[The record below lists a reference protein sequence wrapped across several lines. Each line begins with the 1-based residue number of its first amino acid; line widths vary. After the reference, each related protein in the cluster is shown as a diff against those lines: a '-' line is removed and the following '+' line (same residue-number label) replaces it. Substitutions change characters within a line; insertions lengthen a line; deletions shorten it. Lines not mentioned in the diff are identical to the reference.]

1 MSSFVSE
8 LKNMRNHYASPSSF
22 QNMGLLTLSVIR
34 ISSVVIHVMLNTF
47 MELHN
52 VAFRGQ
58 TGIWWWVPPKYII
71 PNPFVKA
78 STRHSIHEKYPASY
92 NLWTREKFSS
102 QPKPVQSMC
111 LEDFPVHCVHN
122 IRVLTALCNEDGLLP
137 GHAADHC
144 IMGWGSQPVPAV
156 KSGIHAGNDP
166 RHEGDSLRTAKKS
179 ESASPVSCCRSES
192 MNHPM
197 SSTHTEQS
205 GLTY

>member
-1 MSSFVSE
+1 
-8 LKNMRNHYASPSSF
+8 
-22 QNMGLLTLSVIR
+22 
-34 ISSVVIHVMLNTF
+34 MLNTF

-58 TGIWWWVPPKYII
+58 TSIWWWVPPKYII

-78 STRHSIHEKYPASY
+78 STRHSIHEKISCVIQ
-92 NLWTREKFSS
+92 FVD
-102 QPKPVQSMC
+102 KPVRVQSMC

-144 IMGWGSQPVPAV
+144 IMGWRSQPVPAV